1 MDMNVEKDWYKWY
14 DGLIIWSMLG
24 LIVYPIWR
32 LMLRVDTIFMM
43 DYEFDTQVEFDF
55 CFNLDTNVGLGW
67 S

>member
-1 MDMNVEKDWYKWY
+1 
-14 DGLIIWSMLG
+14 MLG